1 MIDEIFLVLKDMG
14 ECSTA
19 SAFSRDYLG
28 MESNYFRGT
37 KWRDRE
43 PSARALAHCAA
54 KLRVRADCF
63 GKSRLVDL
71 TQRGSKLRQL
81 SDDCV
86 EVLLGSFEGKMCP

>member
-43 PSARALAHCAA
+43 PSAKALAHCAA

-63 GKSRLVDL
+63 GTSQMVAL
-71 TQRGSKLRQL
+71 TQRSEKLRQL
-81 SDDCV
+81 SEDCV

>member
-1 MIDEIFLVLKDMG
+1 MIEDIFLVLRDLG
-14 ECSTA
+14 ECRTA

-43 PSARALAHCAA
+43 PSAKALAHCAA

-63 GKSRLVDL
+63 GASQMVAL
-71 TQRGSKLRQL
+71 TQRGDKLRQL

-86 EVLLGSFEGKMCP
+86 EVLLGSFETKMNP

>member
-14 ECSTA
+14 ECPTA

-63 GKSRLVDL
+63 GASQMVTL
-71 TQRGSKLRQL
+71 TQRGAKLRQL
-81 SDDCV
+81 SEDCV
-86 EVLLGSFEGKMCP
+86 DVLLDSFKTKMCP